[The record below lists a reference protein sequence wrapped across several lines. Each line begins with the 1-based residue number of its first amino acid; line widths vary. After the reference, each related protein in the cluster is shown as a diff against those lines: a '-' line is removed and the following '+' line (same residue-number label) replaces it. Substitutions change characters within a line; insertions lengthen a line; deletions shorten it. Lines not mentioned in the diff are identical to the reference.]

1 MQSNSRSRALTVT
14 QLLLEVKRRLEPGFQ
29 DRIVAGEVSNLRM
42 HSSGNRYFSLK
53 DSKSQ
58 VACIIGP
65 KQAKSLD
72 FTLEEGIRV
81 VVEGSLQLYPDRGS
95 LQLLVR
101 TARPDGLG
109 QFHQMFEQLKEK
121 LRLEGLF
128 EENRKRALPFFPRR
142 VLLVTSS
149 EGAVLHDLITTFQ
162 RRNPCVRL
170 SLCPVPVQGEEAAAR
185 IVEAIQNVR
194 HHLQHYQCLVV
205 ARGGGSLT
213 DLWTFNREPLVR
225 YLATLPIP
233 FVSAIGHETDF
244 TLVDFVADRRAAT
257 PTAAAELLSPSR
269 SDLLADLKQQG
280 KRMTNAVE
288 RRVEQQHAILSSC
301 KLILS
306 KFPQTRL
313 EQERSLCRQLSQQL
327 NSSLLNRV
335 KRTAQELKGLQ
346 TALHRKSPM
355 AVLQAERRSLAQL
368 VSRLDRAVVAR
379 QNLARQELIALK
391 AGLGAMSPLKI
402 LDRGYAICFDESGRP
417 VQLAQELK
425 AGQRFSLQF
434 RDGKVSAVVEES
446 QYGIWRDQ
454 EASPASP
461 ETNI

>member
-1 MQSNSRSRALTVT
+1 MQPNLRPRALSVT

-29 DRIVAGEVSNLRM
+29 DRIVAGEVSNLKI

-58 VACIIGP
+58 VSCILGA
-65 KQAKSLD
+65 KQAKGLD
-72 FTLEEGIRV
+72 FSLEEGIRV

-95 LQLLVR
+95 LQLMVR
-101 TARPDGLG
+101 TAKPDGLG

-128 EENRKRALPFFPRR
+128 EESRKRALPYFPRR

-233 FVSAIGHETDF
+233 FVSAVGHETDF

-269 SDLLADLKQQG
+269 SDLLADLQQQR
-280 KRMTNAVE
+280 KRMTHALERKVE
-288 RRVEQQHAILSSC
+288 KQHSLLNTC
-301 KLILS
+301 KLVLS

-313 EQERSLCRQLSQQL
+313 EQERSLCRRLSQQL
-327 NSSLLNRV
+327 NSNLLNRI

-355 AVLQAERRSLAQL
+355 ALLQTERRSLAQL
-368 VSRLDRAVVAR
+368 VSRLDRAMVAR

-417 VQLAQELK
+417 LQLAQELK
-425 AGQRFSLQF
+425 PGQRFSLQF
-434 RDGKVSAVVEES
+434 RDGKISALVEES
-446 QYGIWRDQ
+446 QHGIRRDQ

-461 ETNI
+461 ETIT